1 MKVLLVNKFYYP
13 RGGSESALFLTA
25 RVLERHG
32 HRVAVFSMAHP
43 SNFRSPYEK
52 YFVSGVDFDES
63 RSPAQKLKAAGRI
76 LYSFEARRKLD
87 SLIREFQP
95 DVAHLHNIHHQL
107 SPSVLH
113 TLRARRIPVVM
124 TLHDYKL
131 VCPTYRMLLNGQPCE
146 RCRRGRYYQCFLQ
159 RCSKRSRAKSFLSSL
174 EMYLHHDI
182 LGTQRLVDVYLSPSR
197 FLKDKVAEMGFKE
210 NVILLFNGL
219 DLDGLRPAAT
229 PGQKRL
235 VYFGRLAPEK
245 GLHTLLSALKD
256 TKVPCLIIGE
266 GPLRPELERR
276 ARRESLT
283 HVSFCG
289 YLPPMDLK
297 REVGRS
303 RGVVVPSVWYENN
316 PYNVLEAFGLGRPV
330 IASRVG
336 GLPELVR
343 DGRTGWTFTPGNA
356 EELRSRMESLVEDP
370 ARALE
375 MGRNARRQVE
385 RQNGTGVYYRGLM
398 AAYRLA
404 RERRG

>member
-25 RVLERHG
+25 RVLEEHG
-32 HRVAVFSMAHP
+32 HEVAVLAMAHP
-43 SNFRSPYEK
+43 DNLSSPFEK

-63 RSPAQKLKAAGRI
+63 RSPAQRLKAGGRI

-87 SLIREFQP
+87 SLLREFRP
-95 DVAHLHNIHHQL
+95 DVAHLHNIHHQI
-107 SPSVLH
+107 SPSILH

-124 TLHDYKL
+124 TLHDYKV
-131 VCPTYRMLLNGQPCE
+131 VCPTYRMLLHGQPCE
-146 RCRRGRYYQCFLQ
+146 LCRRGRYYQCFLQ
-159 RCSKRSRAKSFLSSL
+159 KCSKGSRAKSFLNTL
-174 EMYLHHDI
+174 EMYLHQDI
-182 LGTQRLVDVYLSPSR
+182 LRTRRLVDVYLSPSR

-210 NVILLFNGL
+210 NVSHLPNGL
-219 DLDGLRPAAT
+219 DLGGLKPAAT
-229 PGQKRL
+229 PGEKRL

-245 GLHTLLSALKD
+245 GLSTLLSALKD
-256 TKVPCLIIGE
+256 TKVRCLIIGE

-283 HVSFCG
+283 HVAFCG
-289 YLPPMDLK
+289 YLPPMDLR

-330 IASRVG
+330 IASRIG

-343 DGRTGWTFTPGNA
+343 DGRTGWTFPPGNA
-356 EELRSRMESLVEDP
+356 DELRNRMESFLDEPD
-370 ARALE
+370 RALE
-375 MGRNARRQVE
+375 MGRNARRLVE
-385 RQNGTGVYYRGLM
+385 RLNGTGVYYRGLM